1 VKLYLIYKAMN
12 FRRSHEELFRE
23 GSYTPVYA
31 AGHAAANVC
40 AFARRNGENWA
51 LAAAPRLITKLAPPG
66 KLPLSE
72 VWEESALALPE
83 EAPRRWQN
91 MLTSEKI
98 NIPAGAKKALRLA
111 SVFQHFPVALL
122 ASEATAKER
131 SPT

>member
-1 VKLYLIYKAMN
+1 
-12 FRRSHEELFRE
+12 
-23 GSYTPVYA
+23 
-31 AGHAAANVC
+31 
-40 AFARRNGENWA
+40 
-51 LAAAPRLITKLAPPG
+51 
-66 KLPLSE
+66 LSE